1 MEVYLIRHTNPAI
14 EKGIC
19 YGQTDLP
26 PEEHLFEKEF
36 IAILKKLPKQFDK
49 VYSSPLQRC
58 SKLAAKLSNDPVF
71 DDRLMELNFGDWENK
86 SWDKIDPKLLSI
98 WMQDFANEKA
108 GDAESY
114 AELHQRIVSFIEELQ
129 TTEYKNVVIITHA
142 GCIRSFISFILDLPL
157 ENSFRIAL
165 GYGEVIRIALTRESC
180 NNKLYLTTNCHG

>member
-1 MEVYLIRHTNPAI
+1 MEVHLIRHTNPAI

-36 IAILKKLPKQFDK
+36 VAILKKLPKQFDK

-58 SKLAAKLSNDPVF
+58 SKLAAKLSKDPVF
-71 DDRLMELNFGDWENK
+71 DNRLMELNFGEWENK
-86 SWDKIDPKLLSI
+86 SWDKIEPTSLSV
-98 WMQDFANEKA
+98 WMQDFVNEKA
-108 GDAESY
+108 GGAESY
-114 AELHQRIVSFIEELQ
+114 AELHQRIVSFMEELQ

-142 GCIRSFISFILDLPL
+142 GCIRSFISFVLDLPL

-165 GYGEVIRIALTRESC
+165 GYAEVIRIALAEESC
-180 NNKLYLTTNCHG
+180 KNKLFITTNCHG